1 MGDPPVIPGANARA
15 MRKGCAV
22 SFAIGLRC
30 RECGSFYPAEAR
42 YSCDICFGPLE
53 VAYDLEAARGVVTRE
68 RIASGPGSLWRY
80 HDLLPDVGGD
90 PVDLGGGWT
99 PLRRADRLAGVLGL
113 RELWLKDDTANPT
126 GSFKD
131 RVVSVALS
139 AARHL
144 GFTTAACASTGNL
157 ATSVAAHAAAL
168 GWPSVTV
175 IPSDLESSKVAMT
188 AIFGGTVLAVDGTY
202 DDVNRLCAELV
213 DEHPDWAFANVNLR
227 AYYAEG
233 SKTLA
238 FEIAEQLGW
247 RVPAQIIA
255 PVASGSQLT
264 KIAKGFREFA
274 ALDLVEGPAPRMF
287 GAQAAGC
294 SPVATAFA
302 NGTDV
307 IRPVKPHTIARSLA
321 IGNPADG
328 PFALDEMRLSGGDCG
343 SVADDEILECI
354 GLLARTEGVFG
365 ETAGGTVIASLR
377 QLIAKG
383 SIDPAQPVVAII
395 SGHGLKTL
403 DAVTGFAVPTATIQ
417 PSLDAARTALA
428 THHQGALL

>member
-1 MGDPPVIPGANARA
+1 M
-15 MRKGCAV
+15 

-30 RECGSFYPAEAR
+30 RECGAAYAAEAR
-42 YSCDICFGPLE
+42 YSCDECFGPLE
-53 VAYDLEAARGVVTRE
+53 VAYDLKAAKGVVTRE
-68 RIASGPGSLWRY
+68 RIAAGPNSLWRY
-80 HDLLPDVGGD
+80 KDLLPAVGD
-90 PVDLGGGWT
+90 NPVDLGGGWT
-99 PLRRADRLAGVLGL
+99 PLRKADRLAEVLGL
-113 RELWLKDDTANPT
+113 SELWLKDDTRNPT

-139 AARHL
+139 AARQL

-175 IPSDLESSKVAMT
+175 IPSDLESSKIAMT

-247 RVPAQIIA
+247 TLPAQVIA

-264 KIAKGFREFA
+264 KIAKGFREFM
-274 ALDLVEGPAPRMF
+274 ALGLVDGELPRIF

-294 SPVATAFA
+294 SPVATALA

-307 IRPVKPHTIARSLA
+307 IKPVKPNTIARSLA

-328 PFALDEMRLSGGDCG
+328 PFAIDEMKYTGGDCG
-343 SVADDEILECI
+343 AVPDDEILECI
-354 GLLARTEGVFG
+354 GLLARTEGVFA
-365 ETAGGTVIASLR
+365 ETAGGVVIASLR
-377 QLIAKG
+377 QLIARG
-383 SIDPAQPVVAII
+383 SIDTSKPVVAII

-403 DAVTGFAVPTATIQ
+403 DAITGVAVPTATIS
-417 PSLDAARTALA
+417 PRLEDARAALA
-428 THHQGALL
+428 AHHQEVTA